1 MRDFTLGFMTL
12 WRALPLLNKP
22 GVKRYVIIPLLIN
35 IVLFVALFWISGNYF
50 SELVDSLTAWLPN
63 WLSWLSSLLWIVFAL
78 LAVLLLFFGFSF
90 VINLVGSP
98 FNGLLAAKLEQHLTG
113 TAPPG
118 SERPLWHE
126 TGMILWSEMKKWIY
140 FAMWAMLILIL
151 SLVIS
156 PLAPLLWFFFSAWA
170 MSLEYLDY
178 PLGNHG
184 LVFSDIRQHVATRRL
199 LYLGF
204 GSAVTV
210 ALLIPIFNLL
220 VMPLAVAGATL
231 LQVEQS
237 SRNNQLLS

>member
-1 MRDFTLGFMTL
+1 MNDYSQGFLTL
-12 WRALPLLNKP
+12 WRALPLLGKP
-22 GVKRYVIIPLLIN
+22 GVKRYVILPLLIN
-35 IVLFVALFWISGNYF
+35 IVLFIALFWISGNYF
-50 SELVDSLTAWLPN
+50 SELVDYLQGLLPGWLQ
-63 WLSWLSSLLWIVFAL
+63 WLSALLWILFVV
-78 LAVLLLFFGFSF
+78 LAALLLFFGFSF

-98 FNGLLAAKLEQHLTG
+98 FNGLLAGKIEQHLTG
-113 TAPPG
+113 AAPPG

-126 TGMILWSEMKKWIY
+126 IGIIVWSEVKKWIY
-140 FAMWAMLILIL
+140 FAMWAVLLIVLILIL
-151 SLVIS
+151 S
-156 PLAPLLWFFFSAWA
+156 PLAPVLWFFFSAWA

-184 LVFSDIRQHVATRRL
+184 LVFSDIRKHLATRRM

-231 LQVEQS
+231 LHVETAHKIS
-237 SRNNQLLS
+237 